1 MANWLDK
8 YEQGGMVLKQKTKD
22 NYGKKPNPN
31 DVKVSTGPNYV
42 GSGYDVQGRDYS
54 PAWGGMFK
62 DGGEIP
68 TAQNGKKKK
77 PIYVDSKD
85 DARYKAYQDSLKLYN
100 ITKDIQNPKYY
111 LYPNSPV
118 FGNSYKGTSKDFDK
132 FIKTHKIQRS
142 TSEKPS
148 WKGKIKP
155 VGNASFTEGSV
166 YPIYKKPKQQVIVE
180 EPAIVEAPIETSIIE
195 AAPVI
200 SLTDEEIN
208 NEGGKYDV
216 SSTPPAKRNLT
227 GYRYNLTEGGTHT
240 GGYILPNDIGELNYR
255 MKMRD
260 FYNKGDYRDW
270 LGEKNQMKIYPE
282 YDGKVDKRWEA
293 ELPKQQM
300 GGFVYPVNYVPQAQG
315 GMSMPGAVGF
325 SYARTN
331 DPAPSNGPY
340 AKKTKASAQ
349 EGKTLPSVRSLIND
363 TMNRKI
369 QSKGKGKDVNTV
381 KKDNTKTSTLKE
393 IKKLSGKQQNE
404 LAQRL
409 SEEQAAKDY
418 VQANMEEAYKSP
430 LMSPG
435 LFTPEG
441 AAIGALDSAVKV
453 GPNLY
458 EGDYGSAAVNA
469 LGALP
474 AVAAFGPELRN
485 IKTSIAPELRQGLH
499 EQGLFDFFKRKP
511 KSNYPKYRIVTDDDL
526 SISNFNKAT
535 KDYSKVI
542 DENNI
547 YKDLAKS
554 ESARHQNLMKDIEEY
569 GERWKYSD
577 EDIVNSAKKVQ
588 DAKKEWDKYAISQE
602 AGIKT
607 NPKFFDDTADNLVF
621 YAGKEGLGKEDLYK
635 FVKGPS
641 GDAWHTAS
649 AKPSPYTVYHT
660 NVNDFAKL
668 PNIRTEQEA
677 IRAAQTEAGEVFNE
691 KMSPYKVN
699 LSDIPLNK
707 YGGVIKDDLGQWAHP
722 GEITEINS
730 NDITMEGVPYDVLGI
745 SDTGDTKLMK
755 PGKKYKY
762 KGNKVT
768 EFPMAKNG
776 LRQEQK
782 GLVNLDQLTNFTNY
796 NTKQP
801 GGWLDQY

>member
-1 MANWLDK
+1 MAKGWL
-8 YEQGGMVLKQKTKD
+8 D
-22 NYGKKPNPN
+22 NYGKQENYN
-31 DVKVSTGPNYV
+31 DSKVSAPKGMIGDGYSNV
-42 GSGYDVQGRDYS
+42 GRNYS
-54 PAWGGMFK
+54 PAWGGQF
-62 DGGEIP
+62 
-68 TAQNGKKKK
+68 
-77 PIYVDSKD
+77 
-85 DARYKAYQDSLKLYN
+85 
-100 ITKDIQNPKYY
+100 
-111 LYPNSPV
+111 
-118 FGNSYKGTSKDFDK
+118 
-132 FIKTHKIQRS
+132 
-142 TSEKPS
+142 
-148 WKGKIKP
+148 
-155 VGNASFTEGSV
+155 
-166 YPIYKKPKQQVIVE
+166 
-180 EPAIVEAPIETSIIE
+180 
-195 AAPVI
+195 
-200 SLTDEEIN
+200 
-208 NEGGKYDV
+208 
-216 SSTPPAKRNLT
+216 
-227 GYRYNLTEGGTHT
+227 
-240 GGYILPNDIGELNYR
+240 
-255 MKMRD
+255 
-260 FYNKGDYRDW
+260 
-270 LGEKNQMKIYPE
+270 
-282 YDGKVDKRWEA
+282 
-293 ELPKQQM
+293 QM
-300 GGFVYPVNYVPQAQG
+300 GGSVYPVNYVPQAQMG
-315 GMSMPGAVGF
+315 GSIPGAVGF
-325 SYARTN
+325 SYARTQS
-331 DPAPSNGPY
+331 PAPSNGPY

-349 EGKTLPSVRSLIND
+349 DGAKLDMHGNPIIAIEKHDPNLDRSHYDPRLNIMTLGNDYNTWADKDKLLAHENFHAWQFNNDRDNFDIAHHTDQEQWARMQKKPQMMTTDEVWNNYYNRSSKEAESDVNSIMPYIAETSIIPAEVSKDKIFQKIVDNERYYNPYSFEGEAMFYENTGISPMTESRSLASPKFQNGGSKELPSVRSLIND

-369 QSKGKGKDVNTV
+369 QSKGKGKDVKTV